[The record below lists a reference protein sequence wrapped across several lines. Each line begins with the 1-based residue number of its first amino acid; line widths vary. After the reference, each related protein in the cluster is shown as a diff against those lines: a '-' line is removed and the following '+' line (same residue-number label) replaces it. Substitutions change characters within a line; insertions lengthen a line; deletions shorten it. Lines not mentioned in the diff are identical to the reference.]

1 MKALNLWE
9 WLNLN
14 EHEQNESCKH
24 RTIML
29 TANLL
34 LALVLALVY
43 TQNSMLEIS
52 QSNIWCMNCYSLVL
66 CTQAFLLFFESHF
79 QFGEENKHLI
89 ITYTSSNRVKDLKN
103 ATVALSLMKSTGDQ
117 RNHFLTSHRLLIPYS
132 QVWNIFDV
140 NILECQF
147 LKKRKQLIINHTSS
161 IL

>member
-52 QSNIWCMNCYSLVL
+52 QSNIWWYE
-66 CTQAFLLFFESHF
+66 LLF
-79 QFGEENKHLI
+79 
-89 ITYTSSNRVKDLKN
+89 TSFMYPSIP
-103 ATVALSLMKSTGDQ
+103 T
-117 RNHFLTSHRLLIPYS
+117 LL
-132 QVWNIFDV
+132 
-140 NILECQF
+140 
-147 LKKRKQLIINHTSS
+147 
-161 IL
+161 